1 MELLLNKT
9 NVHGI
14 PVYVE
19 SWAAA
24 LVSNLVSTALMRWER
39 EYEKLPE
46 SFYMLICPQVEI
58 NARGG
63 LPADIHEYIDAKLTC
78 RQFTGCHKPYFIALF
93 VDKSA
98 EESCLKTQQLLA
110 WSEAYKVNIKE
121 GDVILHFVG
130 CTEELDD
137 EIESEFSE
145 KKKKFQE
152 LISTGELMRILE

>member
-1 MELLLNKT
+1 MELVLNKT
-9 NVHGI
+9 DVHGI

-24 LVSNLVSTALMRWER
+24 LVPNLVSTALGRWER

-63 LPADIHEYIDAKLTC
+63 LPADIHEYIDPKLTC
-78 RQFTGCHKPYFIALF
+78 RQFTGCLKPYFIALF
-93 VDKSA
+93 MHQSA
-98 EESCLKTQQLLA
+98 EDRCLKTQQLLA
-110 WSEAYKVNIKE
+110 WSEAYKVKIKD
-121 GDVILHFVG
+121 GDVILNFVA

-137 EIESEFSE
+137 EIDTEFSE
-145 KKKKFQE
+145 NKKIFQE
-152 LISTGELMRILE
+152 LISTGELMRILK